1 MLRTFEYFVMK
12 LFCMIWAKVLIIRLK
27 RSKNSQQLWNWSL
40 TIEDNIYDLFTL
52 PFWFLLWLKGSWKII
67 LYSSYIPLKKT
78 SDATRNHLQRK
89 KIVTYFSSCRTN
101 PFHYL
106 VAKDEFDQLGI
117 DLQSLKTTEVC
128 RKGKTE

>member
-1 MLRTFEYFVMK
+1 MTLVSTMTKRVLVNNFIFFVYPT
-12 LFCMIWAKVLIIRLK
+12 
-27 RSKNSQQLWNWSL
+27 Q
-40 TIEDNIYDLFTL
+40 
-52 PFWFLLWLKGSWKII
+52 
-67 LYSSYIPLKKT
+67 KT

-89 KIVTYFSSCRTN
+89 EIVTYFSSCRTN

-128 RKGKTE
+128 RKGKDGITHLRFSAAFVCCYQKKCISDKLNFWHI